1 LKRPPKTTEKEDTME
16 ITADK
21 VKELRERTGIG
32 MMECKSALSE
42 CGCDMDKAIEILR
55 KKGHARA
62 EAKASRAAKEGLVG
76 SYIHM
81 NGRIGVLIEV
91 NCESDFVARNCE
103 FQELVKELGMQIA
116 AAKPRYISS
125 SDVPEDLVAKEKEII
140 KAQIGDMKKPPE
152 IMEKIVQGKLG
163 KFFEEVCL
171 LDQPYIREDKI
182 KVRDLIAQLVAKVG
196 ENIKVGRFARYE
208 IGQD

>member
-1 LKRPPKTTEKEDTME
+1 ME
-16 ITADK
+16 ITAEK

-32 MMECKSALSE
+32 MMECKSALAE
-42 CGCDMDKAIEILR
+42 CDCDLDKAIELLR
-55 KKGHARA
+55 KKGYARA
-62 EAKASRAAKEGLVG
+62 EAKSGRAAKEGLVG

-81 NGRIGVLIEV
+81 NGRIGVLVEV

-103 FQELVKELGMQIA
+103 FQDLVKELGLQIA
-116 AAKPRYISS
+116 AAKPRWIAST
-125 SDVPEDLVAKEKEII
+125 DVPADIVAKEKEII
-140 KAQIGDMKKPPE
+140 LAQLGDMKKPPE

-171 LDQPYIREDKI
+171 LDQPYIRDDKV
-182 KVRDLIAQLVAKVG
+182 KVRDLITQLVAKMG
-196 ENIKVGRFARYE
+196 ENIKVGRFARFE

>member
-1 LKRPPKTTEKEDTME
+1 ME

-182 KVRDLIAQLVAKVG
+182 KVRDLIAQLVAKMG

>member
-1 LKRPPKTTEKEDTME
+1 ME
-16 ITADK
+16 ITAEK
-21 VKELRERTGIG
+21 VKELRDRTGIG
-32 MMECKSALSE
+32 MMECKAALAESD
-42 CGCDMDKAIEILR
+42 CDLEKAIELLR
-55 KKGHARA
+55 KKGYARA
-62 EAKASRAAKEGLVG
+62 EAKSSRAAKEGLVG

-91 NCESDFVARNCE
+91 NCESDFVARNSE
-103 FQELVKELGMQIA
+103 FQDLVKELGLQIA
-116 AAKPRYISS
+116 AAKPRWIASA
-125 SDVPEDLVAKEKEII
+125 DVPADIVAKEKEII
-140 KAQIGDMKKPPE
+140 LAQLGEMKKPPE

-182 KVRDLIAQLVAKVG
+182 KVRDLITQLIAKMG
-196 ENIKVGRFARYE
+196 ENIKVGRFARFE

>member
-1 LKRPPKTTEKEDTME
+1 ME

-125 SDVPEDLVAKEKEII
+125 SDVPEDLVAQEKEII
-140 KAQIGDMKKPPE
+140 KAQLGDMKKPPE

-163 KFFEEVCL
+163 KFFAEICL

-182 KVRDLIAQLVAKVG
+182 KVRDLINRLVAKVG

>member
-1 LKRPPKTTEKEDTME
+1 ME

-125 SDVPEDLVAKEKEII
+125 SDVPEDLVAQEKEII
-140 KAQIGDMKKPPE
+140 RAQLGDMKKPPE

-163 KFFEEVCL
+163 KFFAEICL

-182 KVRDLIAQLVAKVG
+182 KVRDLITRLVAKMG

>member
-1 LKRPPKTTEKEDTME
+1 ME
-16 ITADK
+16 ITAEK

-32 MMECKSALSE
+32 MMECKAALAESD
-42 CGCDMDKAIEILR
+42 CDLEKAIELLR
-55 KKGHARA
+55 KKGYARA
-62 EAKASRAAKEGLVG
+62 EAKSSRAAKEGLVG

-91 NCESDFVARNCE
+91 NCESDFVARNSE
-103 FQELVKELGMQIA
+103 FQDLVKELGLQIA
-116 AAKPRYISS
+116 AAKPRWIAS
-125 SDVPEDLVAKEKEII
+125 SDVPADIVAKEKEII
-140 KAQIGDMKKPPE
+140 LAQLGDMKKPPE

-171 LDQPYIREDKI
+171 LDQPYIRDDKL
-182 KVRDLIAQLVAKVG
+182 KVRDLITQLVAKMG
-196 ENIKVGRFARYE
+196 ENIKIGRFARFE

>member
-1 LKRPPKTTEKEDTME
+1 ME
-16 ITADK
+16 VTADK

-32 MMECKSALSE
+32 MMECKAALAE
-42 CGCDMDKAIEILR
+42 CDCDMDKAIELLR
-55 KKGHARA
+55 KKGYARA
-62 EAKASRAAKEGLVG
+62 EAKSGRAAKEGFIG

-81 NGRIGVLIEV
+81 NGRIGVLVEL

-103 FQELVKELGMQIA
+103 FQELVKELAMQIA
-116 AAKPRYISS
+116 AAKPKWVAA
-125 SDVPEDLVAKEKEII
+125 SDVPADIVAKEKEII
-140 KAQIGDMKKPPE
+140 QAQLGDMKKPPQ
-152 IMEKIVQGKLG
+152 IMEKIVEGKLS

-182 KVRDLIAQLVAKVG
+182 KVRDLVTKLVQKMG
-196 ENIKVGRFARYE
+196 ENIKVGRFVRFE

>member
-1 LKRPPKTTEKEDTME
+1 ME
-16 ITADK
+16 VTAEK

-32 MMECKSALSE
+32 MMECKAALAE
-42 CGCDMDKAIEILR
+42 CDCDMDKAIEILR
-55 KKGHARA
+55 KKGYARA
-62 EAKASRAAKEGLVG
+62 EAKSSRAAKEGLIG

-81 NGRIGVLIEV
+81 NGRIGVLVEL

-116 AAKPRYISS
+116 AAKPRWISS
-125 SDVPEDLVAKEKEII
+125 SDVPADVVAKEKEII
-140 KAQIGDMKKPPE
+140 QAQLGDMKKPPE
-152 IMEKIVQGKLG
+152 IMEKIVQGKLS

-182 KVRDLIAQLVAKVG
+182 KVRDLITKLVAKMG
-196 ENIKVGRFARYE
+196 ENIKVGRFARFE